1 NVLPDRIGVSDAVP
15 LFRKEVPQADA
26 DQSMPLRQRSQY
38 AAPDAEIAERAMH
51 ADQRWP
57 LAGLAHVEIGH
68 VVSVDV
74 EGLHT
79 DSREVLQGTPVQDS
93 RKPGGSQLFPS
104 LDFTSKRAWGLR
116 QGSKP

>member
-1 NVLPDRIGVSDAVP
+1 MAAAGMAHQVDRASVELLDEGDDVVNVLPDRIGVSDAVP

-74 EGLHT
+74 EG
-79 DSREVLQGTPVQDS
+79 
-93 RKPGGSQLFPS
+93 
-104 LDFTSKRAWGLR
+104 
-116 QGSKP
+116 